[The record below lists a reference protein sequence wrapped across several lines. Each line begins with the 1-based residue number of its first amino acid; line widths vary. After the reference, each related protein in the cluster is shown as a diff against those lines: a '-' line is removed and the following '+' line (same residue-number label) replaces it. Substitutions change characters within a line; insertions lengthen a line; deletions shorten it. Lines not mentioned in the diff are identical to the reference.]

1 MQVHSSSVK
10 SSKSVFSFDVEVY
23 DLYGPIEEKVPVEC
37 SDLYHEVFVINN
49 GGNSSYPVKFKHRF
63 VILTAKHLFG
73 TIDAREVDGQELTT
87 VFLAP
92 YEILKEVK
100 LSEQRTVLPG
110 KTTSRLDLVL
120 TLITESTNDP
130 EDENTNRSS
139 SFVIAKVDPKK
150 PH

>member
-1 MQVHSSSVK
+1 MEMHSSSVK
-10 SSKSVFSFDVEVY
+10 RSKSVFSFDLEVY
-23 DLYGPIEEKVPVEC
+23 DLYGGIEEKVPVEC
-37 SDLYHEVFVINN
+37 SDRYHEVLVINK
-49 GGNSSYPVKFKHRF
+49 GGNSSYPVEFTHRF
-63 VILTAKHLFG
+63 IILTAKHLFG

-87 VFLAP
+87 IFLAP

-110 KTTSRLDLVL
+110 RTTSRLDLVL
-120 TLITESTNDP
+120 TIITESTSDP

-139 SFVIAKVDPKK
+139 SFVIARVNPRK